1 LLAVANRHAGITLY
15 DQDVFATVIGGVKV
29 LEPAADLAILL
40 SIISSLRDKPLN
52 ASLAV
57 FGEVGLTGEIRPVQ
71 RGLDRVKEVEKLG
84 FEYLIMPKANSAG
97 IKSGK
102 LKIHTVSTLYE
113 ALTIAFD
120 L

>member
-1 LLAVANRHAGITLY
+1 MSVMCA
-15 DQDVFATVIGGVKV
+15 FKV